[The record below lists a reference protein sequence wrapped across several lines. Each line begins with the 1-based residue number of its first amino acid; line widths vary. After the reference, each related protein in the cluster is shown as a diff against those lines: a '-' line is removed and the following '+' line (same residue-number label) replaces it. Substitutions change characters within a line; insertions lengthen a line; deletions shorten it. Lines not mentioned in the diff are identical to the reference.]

1 MAISIALRPVSQS
14 IADMHVSEDLAEA
27 LEDLREESNEVR
39 ISNLEY
45 LRKESKEYG
54 LTSDSV
60 DLLDALIDAAREYE
74 RSSGSEGRYFSI
86 DVWY

>member
-74 RSSGSEGRYFSI
+74 RSSGSGGRYFSI